1 MAKGTSVELNIHMA
15 VPLDENS
22 GVMTSMVT
30 AHRDRPR
37 SNNTRCPLFFSLAD
51 TTSTW
56 RAHRIRRHQCLPPPS
71 LRCASRKKK
80 RTRRFSTL
88 PSFQLTLSCSISR
101 STCRV
106 SACGRGGERF
116 SAPGRARFQDGV
128 KQPLW
133 LGSGPQCNIKSS
145 HLKSD
150 MTTASPGP
158 E

>member
-1 MAKGTSVELNIHMA
+1 
-15 VPLDENS
+15 
-22 GVMTSMVT
+22 MTSMVT

-37 SNNTRCPLFFSLAD
+37 SNNTRCPLFFPSL
-51 TTSTW
+51 
-56 RAHRIRRHQCLPPPS
+56 IRRQLGEPTVLDVISVFHPPS
-71 LRCASRKKK
+71 LPCASRKKK
-80 RTRRFSTL
+80 RTHRFSTS

-128 KQPLW
+128 KQPPW
-133 LGSGPQCNIKSS
+133 LGSGPQCNIKSG

-150 MTTASPGP
+150 MKAASQLVAPGP